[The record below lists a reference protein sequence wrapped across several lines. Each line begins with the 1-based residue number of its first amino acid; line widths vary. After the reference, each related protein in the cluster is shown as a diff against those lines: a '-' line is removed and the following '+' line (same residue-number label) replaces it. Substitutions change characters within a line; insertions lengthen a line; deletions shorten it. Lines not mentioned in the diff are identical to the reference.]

1 MTARPKFQVLSL
13 TDAAAAKV
21 RQIVER
27 SPTPIVGVKVGV
39 KNAGCAGMAY
49 TLDPVAAAEPG
60 DDVVE
65 EKGVTVFIDRKATL
79 FLIGSV
85 MDHRTTVLSSG
96 FVFDNP
102 NQVSACGCGESVQL
116 KPAEN
121 ASA

>member
-1 MTARPKFQVLSL
+1 MSVRPKFQVLSL
-13 TDAAAAKV
+13 TDAAADKV

-39 KNAGCAGMAY
+39 RNAGCAGMAY
-49 TLDPVAAAEPG
+49 TLDPVATPEPG

-65 EKGVTVFIDRKATL
+65 DKGVTVFIDRKATL

-85 MDHRTTVLSSG
+85 MDHRTTALSSG

-116 KPAEN
+116 KPAER
-121 ASA
+121 APA